1 MMRFKIPFD
10 LPVVKK
16 RIHYAEFSNQ
26 HYFSILKC
34 IATGS
39 DEVVADMFDAVI
51 YDLTTEDAHSMFA
64 LDKFCLLLDIR
75 SIALGDKIEF
85 VTSTQAKASLK
96 IGNIINT
103 LTNSIENAV
112 LSHTIHVDDINIT
125 THVPRKL
132 RLIDLDDV
140 ISSCIYSIQDQDHT
154 YLFDKMSSEEQQA
167 LMSSLPAE
175 VMNCILDHIKI
186 NKASLSSTNII
197 KENAELG
204 INAYTLDLYDNSLFS
219 FLKSIYTDELM
230 SFYELQFSLLSKLNI
245 SNEHFLSM
253 TPSES
258 KIFINLYNKE
268 AKKQQKEESKHNN
281 PVGGFPAR

>member
-10 LPVVKK
+10 LPVAKQRVQ
-16 RIHYAEFSNQ
+16 YAEFTNQ

-39 DEVVADMFDAVI
+39 DEVVADMFDAVVG
-51 YDLTTEDAHSMFA
+51 DLTSQNASSMFA

-85 VTSTQAKASLK
+85 MTNTQAKASLK
-96 IGNIINT
+96 LGSIINT
-103 LTNSIENAV
+103 LTNSIEDTMLA
-112 LSHTIHVDDINIT
+112 HTINVDDVVIT

-132 RLIDLDDV
+132 KLTDIDDV
-140 ISSCIYSIQDQDHT
+140 ISSCLYSIQDQDHV
-154 YLFDKMSSEEQQA
+154 YLFDEMNKEEQQA
-167 LMSSLPAE
+167 LLSSLPAE
-175 VMNCILDHIKI
+175 VTNGILDHIKI
-186 NKASLSSTNII
+186 NKASLSNTNII
-197 KENAELG
+197 KENTELG
-204 INAYTLDLYDNSLFS
+204 ISSYTLDVYDNSLFG

-230 SFYELQFSLLSKLNI
+230 SFYELQFNLLSKLNI

-268 AKKQQKEESKHNN
+268 AKKQQKEESKHNH
-281 PVGGFPAR
+281 PTGGFPAR